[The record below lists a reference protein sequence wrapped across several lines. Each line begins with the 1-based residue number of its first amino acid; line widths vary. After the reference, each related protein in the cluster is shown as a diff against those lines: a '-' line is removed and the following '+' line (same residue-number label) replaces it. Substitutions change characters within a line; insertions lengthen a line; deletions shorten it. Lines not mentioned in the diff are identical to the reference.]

1 MDDVVGAG
9 GLLGGLGRVVIANVG
24 VEGGDQHEGVVQVVA
39 AFLPVGRDAHGAVV
53 VKGADTVGSQHE
65 RPQQPSV

>member
-1 MDDVVGAG
+1 MLGV

-39 AFLPVGRDAHGAVV
+39 ALLPVAVMPTAQWSLKERMQSV
-53 VKGADTVGSQHE
+53 SSRADWGKL
-65 RPQQPSV
+65 